1 MDKTNPVRFALG
13 LALLAGTLTAA
24 QTPSTGL
31 RSDPNAPIVVTG
43 QRPTRAEARERAA
56 AFVRELGV
64 AQGERPVARWAD
76 RVCPVV
82 RGIAEPYARIVETRM
97 RAIAAAAGIVT
108 APEGCRPNISVSFV
122 GDAAG
127 LVQEV
132 ARRSP
137 TRLNEVRGSDRD
149 ALLNGAAPVR
159 WWYITET
166 RSRHAMRNAPQSI
179 QTETG
184 GQSGGSSTA
193 SGPLEAESMSQYN
206 SSVISTQANRVL
218 LDAAVVIDFDGV
230 SGRSLEA
237 VAAYAAFV
245 AFAEV
250 RAADAAPPASILGM
264 FGANA
269 GPVDAMTDW
278 DMAFLRALYRLPLDR
293 QARRHRGILVR
304 EMVDF
309 QTGS

>member
-1 MDKTNPVRFALG
+1 MAASNLPRFAVG
-13 LALLAGTLTAA
+13 LAALATALTAA
-24 QTPSTGL
+24 QTPTGL
-31 RSDPNAPIVVTG
+31 RSDPDAPIVVTG
-43 QRPTRAEARERAA
+43 TRPTRAEARERAA

-64 AQGERPVARWAD
+64 ASGERPVARWAD

-82 RGIAEPYARIVETRM
+82 RGIAEPYAGIVEARM
-97 RAIAAAAGIVT
+97 RAIAAAAGIETV
-108 APEGCRPNISVSFV
+108 PEGCRPNISVSFV

-137 TRLNEVRGSDRD
+137 TRLNEVPGPARE

-166 RSRHAMRNAPQSI
+166 RSRHAMRNAPQSLS
-179 QTETG
+179 TETG
-184 GQSGGSSTA
+184 GQGGGSSTTSA
-193 SGPLEAESMSQYN
+193 QLEADAISQYN
-206 SSVISTQANRVL
+206 SSTVSTQVNRVL
-218 LDAAVVIDFDGV
+218 LDAAVVVDFDEV

-250 RAADAAPPASILGM
+250 RAADASPPASVLGM
-264 FGANA
+264 FGQNA
-269 GPVDAMTDW
+269 GVATLTDW

-293 QARRHRGILVR
+293 QARRHRGLLVR
-304 EMVDF
+304 DMVGF
-309 QTGS
+309 QTGGS

>member
-1 MDKTNPVRFALG
+1 MDKPNRFRFALG
-13 LALLAGTLTAA
+13 LALLGATLTAA
-24 QTPSTGL
+24 QTPPTGL
-31 RSDPNAPIVVTG
+31 RSDPDAPIVVTG
-43 QRPTRAEARERAA
+43 TRPTRAEARERAA

-82 RGIAEPYARIVETRM
+82 RGIAEPYARIVQTRM
-97 RAIAAAAGIVT
+97 RAIAAAAGIEA

-137 TRLNEVRGSDRD
+137 TRLNEVPGPARE
-149 ALLNGAAPVR
+149 ALLNGAAAVR

-166 RSRHAMRNAPQSI
+166 RSRHAMRNAPQSLA
-179 QTETG
+179 TETG
-184 GQSGGSSTA
+184 GGSGGSATT
-193 SGPLEAESMSQYN
+193 SGSLDAESMAQYN
-206 SSVISTQANRVL
+206 SSMVSTQVNRVL
-218 LDAAVVIDFDGV
+218 LDAAVVIDFDEV

-245 AFAEV
+245 AFAEI

-264 FGANA
+264 FGSDAA
-269 GPVDAMTDW
+269 GVAAMTDW

-293 QARRHRGILVR
+293 GSRRHRGILVR
-304 EMVDF
+304 EMVGF
-309 QTGS
+309 QTGG